1 MLHLVNRSET
11 AKEKPMRAVDEA
23 NTEARRSTI
32 IGAAIRCL
40 ARKGVARTSMND
52 ICREAG
58 MRSGHLYY
66 YFDSKDALFAA
77 ILMYNLDA
85 ITERVEHMFE
95 GEGDLATKIFDVHVD
110 AEQRRSALGL
120 TPVLRMELE
129 CYFSRGCDAVPEL
142 SSGERLIAALHK
154 AVSRSVAAGQ
164 LPDDIDITAFS
175 NAVSLIWLGLTHSR
189 LFPEFDVDGYRTVV
203 RKLLGPWV
211 ANAQSGS
218 IGTDKRPAA

>member
-1 MLHLVNRSET
+1 
-11 AKEKPMRAVDEA
+11 MRAVDEA

-32 IGAAIRCL
+32 IAAAIRCL

-52 ICREAG
+52 ICGEAG

-66 YFDSKDALFAA
+66 YFASKDALFAA
-77 ILMYNLDA
+77 ILMYNLDT

-95 GEGDLATKIFDVHVD
+95 GEGEGDVATKIFDVHVD

-129 CYFSRGCDAVPEL
+129 CYFSRGRDAVPEL
-142 SSGERLIAALHK
+142 SSGEQLIAALHK
-154 AVSRSVAAGQ
+154 AVRRSVAAGQ
-164 LPDDIDITAFS
+164 LPDDIDVTAFS

-189 LFPEFDVDGYRTVV
+189 LFPEFDVDSYRTVV

-211 ANAQSGS
+211 ANEQSGS
-218 IGTDKRPAA
+218 IGTDTRPAA